1 MTKEM
6 PELDFS
12 KAKRPEEVPQLAKI
26 QKENEGKER
35 ITIRLDADVL
45 AWFKSRVKGG
55 GNYQTLINSTLRAAM
70 DADEAPVTVDKLR
83 QILREELNAIAESR
97 AGSQSAMKKRE
108 FVVCIDEI
116 RQNMAFGER
125 FTGSYVRSVTLSDGS
140 QRTIKLTPMLKDG
153 MEVLELDDS
162 GHISYM
168 GLHSTTTNGNLMVR
182 VSALP
187 GMRPASMGVGA
198 AME

>member
-1 MTKEM
+1 MTEEM

-12 KAKRPEEVPQLAKI
+12 KAKRPEEVPQLARI

-70 DADEAPVTVDKLR
+70 DTDEAVVTVRKLR
-83 QILREELNAIAESR
+83 QILREELHATAESR
-97 AGSQSAMKKRE
+97 AVGQSGRKTRE
-108 FVVCIDEI
+108 FVVSIDEI
-116 RQNMAFGER
+116 RQNFAFGER
-125 FTGSYVRSVTLSDGS
+125 FAGPYTRLVTLSDGS
-140 QRTIKLTPMLKDG
+140 QRSIKLTPMVKDG
-153 MEVLELDDS
+153 SEVVELDDS

-182 VSALP
+182 VHEIPNA
-187 GMRPASMGVGA
+187 AS
-198 AME
+198 E